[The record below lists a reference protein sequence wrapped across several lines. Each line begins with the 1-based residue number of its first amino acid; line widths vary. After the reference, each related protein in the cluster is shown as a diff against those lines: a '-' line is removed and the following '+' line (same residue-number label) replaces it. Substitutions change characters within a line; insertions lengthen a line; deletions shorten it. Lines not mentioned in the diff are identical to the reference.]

1 MVRTKVV
8 VPHVQAEV
16 DRELVAWLKLTMH
29 S

>member
-8 VPHVQAEV
+8 VPQVQAEV